1 MTTRSPVGAADD
13 TGPVPVVGESSL
25 AENRVRFLTAEP
37 VSQAAVRA
45 PILASWHRS
54 HGLGVAADRV
64 EAPAPQTPDVDT
76 PLTRSAEP
84 VLQSLFAN
92 LTGQSVSI
100 VLTDQTG
107 VVLRRL
113 TGDGVL
119 ERELD
124 RVMLVPGSSYAE
136 EFVGTNGIGTAL
148 EVGGPTHVFGHE
160 HYAEHLEELACAGV
174 PIHQPLT
181 GRTVGALDL
190 TCWRRDAGALLL
202 TLAKTTAAQ
211 IQQAMLDS
219 AGAADLALYREYRR
233 TCRRTGVAVVG
244 VTGDVVMS
252 NDLART
258 SLDPKDLTALLEE
271 AAGHIARTATSPAE
285 PTREALELPSGAS
298 VRVHYRSVGGSATH
312 PTGVVL
318 QVSPS
323 DGPARPGP
331 RSSASRAAAREAA
344 HVPAPPP
351 LPGLVGRGATWL
363 RAAQELE
370 RTVLADE
377 WVAVAGEP
385 GVGKAAMLAAV
396 QLRKRP
402 VGHPTVLDAA
412 DAAANTQWPGLLR
425 RTLEGDAAGLVVR
438 HVDRLDG
445 LRLRALA
452 AALAG
457 ARAERRQRGEPF
469 WVAVTLAAPTD
480 GTDLAAL
487 LRLFPTTVEVPP
499 LRRHLDDL
507 PELVS
512 FFLARLGHGGALT
525 CSPETLAV
533 LSRASWPGNVGEVRD
548 VLRAVVRRRRSGVV
562 APADLP
568 PGVRTVTRRRLS
580 PLESLERD
588 AIVDGLADAGGSK
601 VDAARSLGMSRA
613 TIYRKIHDY
622 GITIPPKA

>member
-1 MTTRSPVGAADD
+1 MLEG
-13 TGPVPVVGESSL
+13 
-25 AENRVRFLTAEP
+25 
-37 VSQAAVRA
+37 
-45 PILASWHRS
+45 
-54 HGLGVAADRV
+54 
-64 EAPAPQTPDVDT
+64 
-76 PLTRSAEP
+76 
-84 VLQSLFAN
+84 LFAN
-92 LTGQSVSI
+92 LTGQSISI
-100 VLTDQTG
+100 VLTDATG

-148 EVGGPTHVFGHE
+148 EVGGPTQVFGHE

-181 GRTVGALDL
+181 GRTVGAVDL

-202 TLAKTTAAQ
+202 TLAKTTATQ
-211 IQQAMLDS
+211 IQQAMLEA
-219 AGAADLALYREYRR
+219 AGAADLALCREYRR
-233 TCRRTGVAVVG
+233 TCRRTRAAVIG

-258 SLDPKDLTALLEE
+258 SLDAGDLAALLDR
-271 AAGHIARTATSPAE
+271 AAERAAHACT
-285 PTREALELPSGAS
+285 TRHDTLELPSGVT
-298 VRVHYRSVGGSATH
+298 VRVLYRAVGGSRGD
-312 PTGVVL
+312 PSGVVL
-318 QVSPS
+318 QVSPQEEAPS
-323 DGPARPGP
+323 
-331 RSSASRAAAREAA
+331 AAAPRGGDAAPRET
-344 HVPAPPP
+344 APPP
-351 LPGLVGRGATWL
+351 PLLPGLVGRGPTWL
-363 RAAQELE
+363 RAAHELE
-370 RTVLADE
+370 QTVRAGE

-385 GVGKAAMLAAV
+385 GVGKSALLAAV
-396 QLRKRP
+396 ALRQRP
-402 VGHPTVLDAA
+402 VGHPVVLDAA
-412 DAAANTQWPGLLR
+412 DAARDAQWPGVLR
-425 RTLEGDAAGLVVR
+425 RTLAGEATGLVVR

-452 AALAG
+452 AALSA
-457 ARAERRQRGEPF
+457 ARAERTAPLQ
-469 WVAVTLAAPTD
+469 VAITLGHLDAGP
-480 GTDLAAL
+480 DLATV

-507 PELVS
+507 PELVA

-525 CSPETLAV
+525 CSPEALAV
-533 LSRASWPGNVGEVRD
+533 LARASSPGNVGEVRD
-548 VLRAVVRRRRSGVV
+548 VLRQVVRRRRSGVI

-622 GITIPPKA
+622 GITIPRSP